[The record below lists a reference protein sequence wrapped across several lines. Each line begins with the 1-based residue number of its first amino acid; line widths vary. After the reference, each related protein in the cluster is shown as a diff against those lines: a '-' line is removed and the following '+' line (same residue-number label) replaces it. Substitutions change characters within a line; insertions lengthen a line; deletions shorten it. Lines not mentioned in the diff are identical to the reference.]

1 MYLLEDVRTAIIPSR
16 LPIRAANP
24 LPDPLLYESFVS
36 RVSSTFRIIK
46 AGVRPGRFVALLFL
60 HALHSSLPLR

>member
-46 AGVRPGRFVALLFL
+46 AGVRPGRL
-60 HALHSSLPLR
+60 